1 MTALEQY
8 LNEISG
14 QRIGVIGAGVSNVPL
29 VSMLRE
35 AGLSVTVHDR
45 KTETELGEI
54 YKTLQAHGAEFSLGE
69 HYLDTLDEQV
79 VFRTPGLHP
88 NHPALEQVRAHGGEV
103 TSEMELFFRV
113 CPCRIIGIT
122 GSDGKT
128 TTTTLT
134 YEFLKHAGYT
144 CHLGGNIGT
153 PLLPEVS
160 KMQPDDLAIVE
171 LSSFQL
177 MGMQYSP
184 DIAAITNLTPNH
196 LDYHKNFAE
205 YVTAKTS
212 IFTHQKAGA
221 RLVLNSDDRETRML
235 DIPGEHRI
243 LTCSKMVKPDN
254 GVYLREGTIY
264 IAEDGKDRALMKAA
278 DIRIPGAHNVS
289 NVMMAAAIVQGLCE
303 DSDIVEV
310 SKTFAGVEH
319 RIEFVRSVGGVS
331 YYNDSIASSPT
342 RTIAGLNAFAQKVI
356 LIAGGYDK
364 HIPYDVLGKPICDH
378 VKALLLVGAT
388 APKIRACVEQAE
400 ASEKPQIFD
409 LADLAAAVAKAHVLA
424 ESGDIVIMSPASASF
439 DCFQNFAERG
449 NCFKALVNELP
460 QA

>member
-1 MTALEQY
+1 M
-8 LNEISG
+8 
-14 QRIGVIGAGVSNVPL
+14 PL
-29 VSMLRE
+29 VSMLCE

-45 KTETELGEI
+45 KTEAELGEV
-54 YKTLQAHGAEFSLGE
+54 YQTLKAHGAAFSLGA
-69 HYLDTLDEQV
+69 HYLDTLEESI

-88 NHPALEQVRAHGGEV
+88 NNPALEQVRARGGVV

-144 CHLGGNIGT
+144 CHLGGNIGA
-153 PLLPEVS
+153 PLLPMVP

-177 MGMQYSP
+177 MDMQYSP

-196 LDYHKNFAE
+196 LDYHKDFSE
-205 YVTAKTS
+205 YIAAKTN
-212 IFTHQKAGA
+212 IFTHQKAGS
-221 RLVLNSDDRETRML
+221 RLVLNADDRETRML
-235 DIPGEHRI
+235 DISGDHRI
-243 LTCSKMVKPDN
+243 LTCSKLVKPDN

-264 IAEDGKDRALMKAA
+264 IAEDGKDRTLMKAC

-303 DSDIVEV
+303 NSDITEV
-310 SKTFAGVEH
+310 AKNFAGVEH
-319 RIEFVRSVGGVS
+319 RIEFVRKVNGVS

-342 RTIAGLNAFAQKVI
+342 RTIAGLNSFEQKLI

-364 HIPYDVLGKPICDH
+364 HLSYEVLGKPICAH
-378 VKALLLVGAT
+378 VKTLLLTGAT
-388 APKIRACVEQAE
+388 APKIRACTEQAD
-400 ASEKPQIFD
+400 AAQKPEIFD
-409 LADLAAAVAKAHVLA
+409 LPDLAAAVTKAHEIAKA
-424 ESGDIVIMSPASASF
+424 GDIVLLSPASASF
-439 DCFQNFAERG
+439 DCFKNFAERG
-449 NCFKALVNELP
+449 NCFKALVNQLS
-460 QA
+460 